1 MLYLLAVINLV
12 LTGLCGLSF
21 FNIYKSTKGLG
32 LLEMAVMWISIVLL
46 LVTNIGIIWVND
58 QRGKVISEL
67 QRKKTMLEQEM
78 ATQKK
83 KCDEDK
89 KELNA

>member
-1 MLYLLAVINLV
+1 MLYLLAMINLV

-46 LVTNIGIIWVND
+46 LVTNIGILWVNA
-58 QRGKVISEL
+58 QRGKIIGEL
-67 QRKKTMLEQEM
+67 ERKNTMLEQELT
-78 ATQKK
+78 TQKRK
-83 KCDEDK
+83 NEENLKDLK
-89 KELNA
+89 A